1 MKARL
6 RHIGIVVKNERLFLD
21 FFKSLGFKL
30 FKVSNENNDF
40 MNDLHKIKNLNLITY
55 KLKNETGMIELLKFK
70 SKKKIKKL
78 KINDTGI
85 NHIALT
91 IFNIDKFFQN
101 HKKNIKFLN
110 KPKTNPENTAKVCF
124 AYGPE
129 NLIIEFVEE
138 I

>member
-70 SKKKIKKL
+70 SKKKL
-78 KINDTGI
+78 KN
-85 NHIALT
+85 
-91 IFNIDKFFQN
+91 
-101 HKKNIKFLN
+101 
-110 KPKTNPENTAKVCF
+110 
-124 AYGPE
+124 
-129 NLIIEFVEE
+129 
-138 I
+138 